1 MTTEKKLGPAP
12 VSEGRPRI
20 IFVIFGVGGV
30 GKGTLV
36 ARLLG
41 LRDKLWLSRSST
53 TRPRRPSERAD
64 AYVFV
69 DRDTFMDRVKADGFV
84 EWTEFAGNGHLY
96 GTPTLDAPAGLDVVL
111 EIEIDG
117 AAQIKERYPD
127 AVLVLIAPPS
137 REAQA
142 ARLRQRGDDEQSVA
156 RRLAVGEEENRVGR
170 RIADHIV
177 VNDDL
182 GRAALELAGIVDACR
197 RHAGEGPRE

>member
-1 MTTEKKLGPAP
+1 MTTAEGPRP
-12 VSEGRPRI
+12 VPPSGRRPRI

-36 ARLLG
+36 ARLLR
-41 LRDKLWLSRSST
+41 LRDKLWLSRSWT
-53 TRPRRPSERAD
+53 TRSRRASERAD

-69 DRDTFMDRVKADGFV
+69 DRDSFMDRVKADGFV

-96 GTPTLDAPAGLDVVL
+96 GTPTLDAPEDLDVVL

-127 AVLVLIAPPS
+127 AVLILIAPPS

-156 RRLAVGEEENRVGR
+156 RRLAVGEEEDRVGR
-170 RIADHIV
+170 RMAKYVV

-182 GRAALELAGIVDACR
+182 GRAAQELAGIVDACR
-197 RHAGEGPRE
+197 RDADEARRE

>member
-1 MTTEKKLGPAP
+1 MTTTEVPGP
-12 VSEGRPRI
+12 SEPSGRRPRI

-36 ARLLG
+36 ARLLR
-41 LRDKLWLSRSST
+41 LREKLWLSRSWT
-53 TRPRRPSERAD
+53 TRPRRPSEAAD

-96 GTPTLDAPAGLDVVL
+96 GTPALDAPEGLDVVL

-117 AAQIKERYPD
+117 AAQIKERYRD
-127 AVLVLIAPPS
+127 AVLVLIAAPS

-156 RRLAVGEEENRVGR
+156 RRLAVGEEEDRVGR
-170 RIADHIV
+170 RMASYVV

-182 GRAALELAGIVDACR
+182 GRAAQELAGIVDTCR
-197 RHAGEGPRE
+197 RQADEGRRE